1 MGRKGTGNHS
11 KQRECVSKP
20 CGEKKHGEEEPRGAL
35 CDWIP
40 GTRDELETFVCMSDL
55 SGIQPPLEGLGAP

>member
-40 GTRDELETFVCMSDL
+40 GTRDELETFVCMC
-55 SGIQPPLEGLGAP
+55 